1 MRGMRRM
8 GLFLPVMIVAIVLM
22 SGTALAVSIIEGT
35 AGDDNLEGTR
45 FSDRMIGKNGDDD
58 IRGRGGRDEMRGDR
72 GQDTMHGGGRPDT
85 MHGGYEPDRMFGG
98 TGRDYIE
105 GGNGNDTIRIADGVK
120 DSIDCGLGRD
130 TAIVDDADIA
140 QATVEEFFRL
150 SSCENVIV
158 R

>member
-1 MRGMRRM
+1 MRRM

-72 GQDTMHGGGRPDT
+72 GQDTMHGG
-85 MHGGYEPDRMFGG
+85 YEPDRMFGG